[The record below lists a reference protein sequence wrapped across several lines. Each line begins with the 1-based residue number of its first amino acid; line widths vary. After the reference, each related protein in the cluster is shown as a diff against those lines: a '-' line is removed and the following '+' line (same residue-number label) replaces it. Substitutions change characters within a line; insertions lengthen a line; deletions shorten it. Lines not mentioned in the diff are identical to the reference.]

1 MCLYISRNSNVR
13 VVWVTNVSTKRV
25 DLCNSCFIIETSVS
39 YVYMNVYIRKSV
51 FLPTVV
57 CPELLE
63 INTLD
68 CRSVT
73 LDPKNKLDWLKCL
86 SIKYSYS
93 HNVFQWGLVQ
103 TLSCNCFPWFSSH
116 LLGKCE
122 EIQVFWVLN
131 LKKKLLGTPLAKW
144 MWWLLLCVNLAR
156 SWVAQ
161 VVA

>member
-13 VVWVTNVSTKRV
+13 VVWVTNVSTKQV

-73 LDPKNKLDWLKCL
+73 LNPKNKLD
-86 SIKYSYS
+86 
-93 HNVFQWGLVQ
+93 
-103 TLSCNCFPWFSSH
+103 
-116 LLGKCE
+116 
-122 EIQVFWVLN
+122 
-131 LKKKLLGTPLAKW
+131 
-144 MWWLLLCVNLAR
+144 
-156 SWVAQ
+156 
-161 VVA
+161 

>member
-13 VVWVTNVSTKRV
+13 VVWVTNVSTKQV

-39 YVYMNVYIRKSV
+39 YVYIRQSV

-73 LDPKNKLDWLKCL
+73 LDPKNKLDWQKWL

-103 TLSCNCFPWFSSH
+103 TLSCNCFPWFSSC

-131 LKKKLLGTPLAKW
+131 LKKKWLGTPFAKW